1 MAIASITAK
10 EAKKLRDKG
19 ALIVDIREAGEFA
32 REHIDGAQN
41 LPLSK
46 IGKARAPAG
55 EIVIYHCKSGMRTQ
69 TNSARL
75 PTDGCKAY
83 ILKGGI
89 EAWKRAGL
97 EVKAGEAQPVGF
109 ARQVLIGA
117 VLFVVV
123 GLIMSI
129 FR

>member
-1 MAIASITAK
+1 MAIANITAK
-10 EAKKLRDKG
+10 EAKRLRDKG

-46 IGKARAPAG
+46 IGKANAPAG
-55 EIVIYHCKSGMRTQ
+55 EIVIYHCKSGMRTA

-75 PTDGCKAY
+75 PSEGCEAY

-89 EAWKRAGL
+89 EAWKSAGL
-97 EVKAGEAQPVGF
+97 AVEVGEAQPVGF
-109 ARQVLIGA
+109 VQKILIGTILL
-117 VLFVVV
+117 VLA
-123 GLIMSI
+123 GLVAS
-129 FR
+129 FFS

>member
-1 MAIASITAK
+1 MAIANITAK

-19 ALIVDIREAGEFA
+19 ALIVDIREVGEFA

-41 LPLSK
+41 MPLSK
-46 IGKARAPAG
+46 IWKANAPAG

-75 PTDGCKAY
+75 PSDGCEAY

-97 EVKAGEAQPVGF
+97 PVEAGEAQPLGF
-109 ARQVLIGA
+109 VQKVLIGA
-117 VLFVVV
+117 ILFVLASFVV
-123 GLIMSI
+123 S
-129 FR
+129 FFS

>member
-55 EIVIYHCKSGMRTQ
+55 EIVIYHCKSGMRTDM
-69 TNSARL
+69 NSARL
-75 PTDGCKAY
+75 PSEGCEAY

-89 EAWKRAGL
+89 EAWKSAGL
-97 EVKAGEAQPVGF
+97 AVETGEVQPLGF
-109 ARQVLIGA
+109 VQKVLIGA
-117 VLFVVV
+117 VLFMLASLVVWFF
-123 GLIMSI
+123 S
-129 FR
+129 